1 MAKQDDAR
9 SKILARR
16 AAFVAAAL
24 AGLSNACES
33 QAQMCLSYAI
43 PEDATPPDDADSTDA
58 DAKPNVCLSYPAP
71 DDAEPPDDDAFPEV
85 CLSPP
90 PSDE

>member
-24 AGLSNACES
+24 AGLSNACDSE
-33 QAQMCLSYAI
+33 AQVCLE
-43 PEDATPPDDADSTDA
+43 PEVDATAPPDDAESNDA
-58 DAKPNVCLSYPAP
+58 DAKPNVCLSYQAP
-71 DDAEPPDDDAFPEV
+71 DDAEPPDTDADAREQVCLDFPEQ
-85 CLSPP
+85 
-90 PSDE
+90 